1 MKFDFLFLGIE
12 VIVRRFGFLRFVGN
26 ILYIVIVNFQFI
38 LFGTFSFVFG
48 LIGVKVFLLN
58 GNDQFVDMGDQIV
71 QCIGNLDNCKLGF
84 IVKFNF
90 KVIKFFKK
98 MYIFFNGGDDRDFY
112 GMVMW
117 YERKRLFFFISIFF

>member
-26 ILYIVIVNFQFI
+26 ILYIVIVNFRFI

-58 GNDQFVDMGDQIV
+58 GND
-71 QCIGNLDNCKLGF
+71 
-84 IVKFNF
+84 
-90 KVIKFFKK
+90 
-98 MYIFFNGGDDRDFY
+98 
-112 GMVMW
+112 
-117 YERKRLFFFISIFF
+117 